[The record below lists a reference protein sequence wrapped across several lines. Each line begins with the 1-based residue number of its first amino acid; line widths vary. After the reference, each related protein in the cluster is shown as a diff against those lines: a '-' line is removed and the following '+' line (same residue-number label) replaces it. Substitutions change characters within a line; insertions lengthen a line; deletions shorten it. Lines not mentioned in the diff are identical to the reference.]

1 MAFKVKQSL
10 KKAKIHSYKTMGID
24 NFARKTTG
32 QVVVETYCSGGKDT
46 DVILTDLADFSIDA
60 LK

>member
-32 QVVVETYCSGGKDT
+32 QVVVETYCSGGKDAVRYLF
-46 DVILTDLADFSIDA
+46 D
-60 LK
+60 